1 MFVIAELASPE
12 DVVDFPHV
20 FVNALPVA
28 QLCVADLAGELLV
41 IGLVPTGLV
50 LAQTLNK
57 GQNCQKDP
65 VCDLARRS

>member
-50 LAQTLNK
+50 LA
-57 GQNCQKDP
+57 
-65 VCDLARRS
+65 